1 MNNQSNN
8 SKPSLVSMINMKV
21 FVPGVICLL
30 IFICAGVFF
39 PTQFYNILDSIQS
52 TFMSTSK
59 WVYVLCAIMTS
70 GVLIFL
76 LFSKV
81 GNIRFGGKHAKPSI
95 STLAWVTISLTG
107 SIAIGICF
115 FGVAGPVNNFMNPP
129 EFLGVTGG
137 SPEAVVPAIGLCFL
151 HYCIPPYFIV
161 TFAGFAIGLLAY
173 NGKRAFRASS
183 TMYPLIGNK
192 CDGILGTIVDII
204 MVLSLV
210 IVGTNMGLSVI
221 QLNAGLGNL
230 LNIDTP
236 NFELIIMV
244 IYVVATIYF
253 ACSGLHA
260 AMGKLSNV
268 NAVFYC
274 IVIAF
279 VLLVGPT
286 NRLILLGFESVTNF
300 LWDFIPTVG
309 FGDAVLQTGWQEGN
323 TMYYYSWNAM
333 PGLLAAFFYATMSYG
348 RTLKEFVI
356 VHCLVPSAFLV
367 LWYVFIGGTAI
378 FGVMDGSNLAE
389 VIAEKG
395 SGIAT
400 FAFLDTLPLSTITKW
415 MFILMAIMT
424 FVTWSDAIAVSFP
437 QMFLKETAEDKAE
450 TKTPKSLIAGTAI
463 FMGLLVFT
471 LLYAGGYDAMELS
484 ITCWGLPS
492 SILLILMAFAVI
504 KFLAQREKY
513 DITYQEEIG
522 VSSTDT
528 SSAEEL
534 SS

>member
-1 MNNQSNN
+1 MKHEAKTKESIWD
-8 SKPSLVSMINMKV
+8 KINLKT
-21 FVPGVICLL
+21 FIPGVICLL

-39 PTQFYNILDSIQS
+39 PIQFYNILDSIQS
-52 TFMSTSK
+52 MFMSNFK

-70 GVLIFL
+70 GVLIYL

-81 GNIRFGGKHAKPSI
+81 GNIRFGGKNAKPSI

-115 FGVAGPVNNFMNPP
+115 FGVAGPVNNFIHPP
-129 EFLGVTGG
+129 EFLGITGG

-183 TMYPLIGNK
+183 TLYPLIGNK

-230 LNIDTP
+230 LHIDKP

-244 IYVVATIYF
+244 VYVVATIYF

-286 NRLILLGFESVTNF
+286 NRLILLGFESVSKF
-300 LWDFIPTVG
+300 LWDFVPTVG

-348 RTLKEFVI
+348 RTLKEFIV

-378 FGVMDGSNLAE
+378 FGVMDGSNLAQI
-389 VIAEKG
+389 IAEKG

-400 FAFLDTLPLSTITKW
+400 FAFLDTLPLATITKW
-415 MFILMAIMT
+415 MFILMAVMT

-437 QMFLKETAEDKAE
+437 QMFLKETAEDKAN
-450 TKTPKSLIAGTAI
+450 TKTPKSLIAGTAV
-463 FMGLLVFT
+463 FMGLLVFA

-504 KFLAQREKY
+504 KFLAQRKKY
-513 DITYQEEIG
+513 DITYQEEL
-522 VSSTDT
+522 
-528 SSAEEL
+528 EEQEKVQAKE
-534 SS
+534 

>member
-1 MNNQSNN
+1 MGEGKTKQSIA
-8 SKPSLVSMINMKV
+8 SMINMKI

-30 IFICAGVFF
+30 IFIGAGVFF
-39 PTQFYNILDSIQS
+39 PTQFYDLLSSIQS
-52 TFMSTSK
+52 TFMGSAK
-59 WVYVLCAIMTS
+59 WLYVLCALMTS
-70 GVLIFL
+70 GVMIFL

-81 GNIRFGGKHAKPSI
+81 GNIRFGGKNAKPSV

-115 FGVAGPVNNFMNPP
+115 FGVAGPVNNFVNPP

-137 SPEAVVPAIGLCFL
+137 SPEAVVPALGLCFL

-161 TFAGFAIGLLAY
+161 TFSGFAIGLLAY

-183 TMYPLIGNK
+183 TLYPLVGDK
-192 CDGILGTIVDII
+192 CDGPLGTIVDII

-230 LNIDTP
+230 LNIDVP
-236 NFELIIMV
+236 KFELIIMIV
-244 IYVVATIYF
+244 YVVGTIYF
-253 ACSGLHA
+253 ACSGLHK

-268 NAVFYC
+268 NAIFYC

-286 NRLILLGFESVTNF
+286 NRLILLGFESVTDF
-300 LWDFIPTVG
+300 LWNFIPTVG
-309 FGDAVLQTGWQEGN
+309 FGDAVLQTGWQDSN

-378 FGVMDGSNLAE
+378 FGVMDGSNLAQ

-400 FAFLDTLPLSTITKW
+400 FAFLDTLPWSTITKW
-415 MFILMAIMT
+415 MFILMAVMT
-424 FVTWSDAIAVSFP
+424 FITWSDAIAVSFP

-450 TKTPKSLIAGTAI
+450 TKTPKALIAGTAI

-492 SILLILMAFAVI
+492 SILLIIMAFAVI
-504 KFLAQREKY
+504 RFLANRKKY
-513 DITYQEEIG
+513 DITYQEEL
-522 VSSTDT
+522 
-528 SSAEEL
+528 EEMNKL
-534 SS
+534 E

>member
-1 MNNQSNN
+1 MKQS
-8 SKPSLVSMINMKV
+8 KQSLFSLINMKI
-21 FVPGVICLL
+21 FVPGVVCLL

-52 TFMSTSK
+52 VFMANFK
-59 WVYVLCAIMTS
+59 WVYILCAIMTS
-70 GVLIFL
+70 GVLIYL
-76 LFSKV
+76 LFGKA
-81 GNIRFGGKHAKPSI
+81 GKIRFGGKNAKPSI

-115 FGVAGPVNNFMNPP
+115 FGVAGPVTNFMNPP

-151 HYCIPPYFIV
+151 HYCVPPYFIV

-183 TMYPLIGNK
+183 TMYPLLGNR
-192 CDGILGTIVDII
+192 CDGVFGTVVDVI

-210 IVGTNMGLSVI
+210 ICGTNMGLSVI

-230 LNIDTP
+230 LNIDQP
-236 NFELIIMV
+236 SFELIIMI

-268 NAVFYC
+268 NAALYC
-274 IVIAF
+274 LVIAF

-286 NRLILLGFESVTNF
+286 NRLILLGFESVTDFIQN
-300 LWDFIPTVG
+300 FIPTVG
-309 FGDAVLQTGWQEGN
+309 FGDAVLQTGWQDGN

-378 FGVMDGSNLAE
+378 FGVMDGSNLVE

-400 FAFLDTLPLSTITKW
+400 FAFLDTLPLGAITKW
-415 MFILMAIMT
+415 IFIIMAIMT

-437 QMFLKETAEDKAE
+437 QMFLKETAEDKSE
-450 TKTPKSLIAGTAI
+450 TKTPKSLIIGTSI
-463 FMGLLVFT
+463 FMGLLVFA

-492 SILLILMAFAVI
+492 SILLILMAIAVI
-504 KFLAQREKY
+504 KFLAQRKKY
-513 DITYQEEIG
+513 DLTYQEELR
-522 VSSTDT
+522 
-528 SSAEEL
+528 EEAGETAAKETTAGK
-534 SS
+534 

>member
-1 MNNQSNN
+1 MGKSKQSLA
-8 SKPSLVSMINMKV
+8 SIINMKT
-21 FVPGVICLL
+21 FLPGVICLL
-30 IFICAGVFF
+30 IFICAGIFF
-39 PTQFYNILDSIQS
+39 PVQFYNLLNSIQS
-52 TFMSTSK
+52 FFMSNFK
-59 WVYVLCAIMTS
+59 WVYVLCAILTS
-70 GVLIFL
+70 GVMIFL

-81 GNIRFGGKHAKPSI
+81 GNIRFGGKKAKPSI

-115 FGVAGPVNNFMNPP
+115 FGVAGPINNFMFPP
-129 EFLGVTGG
+129 EFLNVQGG
-137 SPEAVVPAIGLCFL
+137 SPEAVVPALGLCFL
-151 HYCIPPYFIV
+151 HYCVPPYFIV

-173 NGKRAFRASS
+173 NGKRDFRASS
-183 TMYPLIGNK
+183 TLYPLIGK
-192 CDGILGTIVDII
+192 RCDGICGNIVDII

-230 LNIDTP
+230 LSIETP
-236 NFELIIMV
+236 KFEIIIMIV
-244 IYVVATIYF
+244 YVVATIYF

-268 NAVFYC
+268 NALLYC
-274 IVIAF
+274 LVIAF
-279 VLLVGPT
+279 VLFVGPT
-286 NRLILLGFESVTNF
+286 NRLIMLGFESVAEF
-300 LWDFIPTVG
+300 IMDFIPNVS
-309 FGDAVLQTGWQEGN
+309 FGDAVLQTGWQESN

-348 RTLKEFVI
+348 RTLKEFII

-378 FGVMDGSNLAE
+378 FGVMDGSNLAD
-389 VIAEKG
+389 VIAAKG

-400 FAFLDTLPLSTITKW
+400 FAFLDTLPFGAITKW
-415 MFILMAIMT
+415 IFIIMAIMT

-450 TKTPKSLIAGTAI
+450 TKTPKVLIAGTAI
-463 FMGLLVFT
+463 FMGLLVFA
-471 LLYAGGYDAMELS
+471 LLYAGGYDTMELS

-492 SILLILMAFAVI
+492 SILLILMAVAVI
-504 KFLAQREKY
+504 KFLAQRKKY
-513 DITYQEEIG
+513 DLTYQEELAEKQTALAD
-522 VSSTDT
+522 SESTDKQ
-528 SSAEEL
+528 SN
-534 SS
+534 